1 MRFDRK
7 QYIFYKVYM
16 PYFKNE
22 NILFI
27 HIPKT
32 GGTSIDSYFLNK
44 YNEEVG
50 VDKLIHPFI
59 KYKNVAY
66 QHLQLQ
72 VIYNQRNE
80 FNIDFDNIQI
90 ITIVRNPYHR
100 IMSELAFLHL
110 VKDDTSPEITY
121 EHIQNLIIQH
131 NYGILRDNHIRSQYD
146 MLTLNG
152 KIPDNIKILRTE
164 NLNQMMH
171 DMGYIDFNLYEHTTS
186 YFFKGILLLLDIL
199 EAMEVKVK
207 DCMETINIESYIV
220 GR

>member
-1 MRFDRK
+1 
-7 QYIFYKVYM
+7 M

-186 YFFKGILLLLDIL
+186 LTKPYMSYLNKESIELINKFYEKDFEYF
-199 EAMEVKVK
+199 
-207 DCMETINIESYIV
+207 SYEMIK
-220 GR
+220 

>member
-1 MRFDRK
+1 
-7 QYIFYKVYM
+7 M

-32 GGTSIDSYFLNK
+32 GGTSIDSYFLK
-44 YNEEVG
+44 KHNEDVG
-50 VDKLIHPFI
+50 IDKLIHQFI

-72 VIYNQRNE
+72 VIYNQRDE
-80 FNIDFDNIQI
+80 FNIDFNNIQI
-90 ITIVRNPYHR
+90 MTIVRNPYHR
-100 IMSELAFLHL
+100 IMSELAFLQL
-110 VKDDTSPEITY
+110 VKDDTSQEITY
-121 EHIQNLIIQH
+121 KHIQNFIIQH
-131 NYGILRDNHIRSQYD
+131 NYGILRDNHIRPQYE

-171 DMGYIDFNLYEHTTS
+171 DMGYTDFDLCRHKTLLSKPYMSYLNKESIELINKFYEKDFE
-186 YFFKGILLLLDIL
+186 YFNYEIIK
-199 EAMEVKVK
+199 
-207 DCMETINIESYIV
+207 
-220 GR
+220 